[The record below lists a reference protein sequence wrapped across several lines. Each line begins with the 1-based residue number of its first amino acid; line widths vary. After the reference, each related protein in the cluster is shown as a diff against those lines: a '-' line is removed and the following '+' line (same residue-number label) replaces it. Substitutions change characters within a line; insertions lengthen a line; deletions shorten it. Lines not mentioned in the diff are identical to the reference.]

1 MGGGSGYTFHSKII
15 IKVTF
20 VDVRRDGKLQFLSN
34 YGQIH
39 DNTKPSARMGRKAYG
54 SHRDSR
60 VAEISFTI
68 YGPGFFASDVM
79 MADDRACSSNPEQF

>member
-1 MGGGSGYTFHSKII
+1 MGRWNHSEVI

-20 VDVRRDGKLQFLSN
+20 VDVRCDEKLLFLSK
-34 YGQIH
+34 YRQVH

-60 VAEISFTI
+60 VAEMSFTI
-68 YGPGFFASDVM
+68 YGPGFFAFDVL
-79 MADDRACSSNPEQF
+79 MADDRACSSNP